1 LANKFCTAE
10 KSNEGITRVWQKWRF
25 STPQTQLW
33 LIKVWFSASTFV
45 VKIATFAKPENV
57 MCQLK
62 TNHMG
67 DFREII
73 KEKSDAELT
82 DIFIKNTGYQEAFMN
97 QVEEELISRKIPIE
111 SLQKFRSEQD
121 TIDVSKLEK
130 GEQGSQVWIVLGFLA
145 SIAGGLWGIFAGYN
159 YAYSKHRFK
168 GEQYYIYNES
178 TRKYGRIMLTW
189 AILMFVFSAYRILF
203 SNNN

>member
-1 LANKFCTAE
+1 
-10 KSNEGITRVWQKWRF
+10 
-25 STPQTQLW
+25 
-33 LIKVWFSASTFV
+33 
-45 VKIATFAKPENV
+45 
-57 MCQLK
+57 
-62 TNHMG
+62 MG

-121 TIDVSKLEK
+121 TIDISKLEK

-168 GEQYYIYNES
+168 GEQYYFYNES

>member
-1 LANKFCTAE
+1 
-10 KSNEGITRVWQKWRF
+10 
-25 STPQTQLW
+25 
-33 LIKVWFSASTFV
+33 
-45 VKIATFAKPENV
+45 
-57 MCQLK
+57 
-62 TNHMG
+62 MG

-73 KEKSDAELT
+73 KGKSDAELT
-82 DIFIKNTGYQEAFMN
+82 DIFIKNTGYQEVFMN

-145 SIAGGLWGIFAGYN
+145 SVAGGLWGIFAGYN

-189 AILMFVFSAYRILF
+189 AILMFIFSAYRFLF
-203 SNNN
+203 SDNT